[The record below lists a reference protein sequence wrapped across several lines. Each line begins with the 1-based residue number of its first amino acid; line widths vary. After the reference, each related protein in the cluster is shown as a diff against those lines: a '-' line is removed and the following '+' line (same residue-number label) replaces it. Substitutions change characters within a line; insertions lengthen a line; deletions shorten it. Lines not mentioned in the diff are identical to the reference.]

1 MAAADPEHV
10 AWLTERK
17 LARAWPAIRPTCLH
31 ATANANKVRNNFRVS
46 HSTWG
51 ESMWRTYHP
60 ADVARVA
67 GAIADGTAALQPH
80 WRNDTPEAKLLDQ
93 RLRRKNLPGAIG
105 CALLIAVA
113 LAIIVTIV
121 VVVISWNDSP
131 SSYSPPSYWH

>member
-17 LARAWPAIRPTCLH
+17 LARAWPTCWN
-31 ATANANKVRNNFRVS
+31 ATANANGVRSDFRVS

-51 ESMWRTYHP
+51 GSTWHTYHL

-93 RLRRKNLPGAIG
+93 HLRRKNLPGAIG
-105 CALLIAVA
+105 CALVIAVA
-113 LAIIVTIV
+113 LAIVVTIV
-121 VVVISWNDSP
+121 VLSWNDSS